1 MEKEAI
7 RMIIP
12 KIIKIMVVEF
22 GVKVTTSKV
31 AKI

>member
-7 RMIIP
+7 KIRIP

-31 AKI
+31 DD